1 MGALS
6 MVTSVSSGIVNTL
19 GVGSGI
25 DTASLIDQLV
35 AASHDPKDAALKTKE
50 DLNTAQISA
59 IGQAS
64 SAISG
69 FSSALTS
76 LIGGGSLFTQP
87 TVSDSTVLA
96 ATAVPGARIGTLS
109 TQIEVDQLAQAQ
121 SLVSANLTDLS
132 TAVGKGILT
141 LTTGTGSFPITID
154 DSNNNLV
161 GLARAINLA
170 GSGVTASIVQ
180 DVNGARLVLKGGTG
194 AQQAFT
200 LAVDPSAEAGMSRFA
215 YSPNVSGGMTRAQQ
229 AQDALLKLDGVS
241 VSRASNSIGDLIDG
255 VKLDLKAAKPGT
267 SIALGASRPTDAIKQ
282 AVTDFVDTY
291 NALKSTLDGLTQA
304 ASGSTAAG
312 PLHSDT
318 GIRTLRQQLQRLT
331 STPLASGGTYSTLAE
346 IGVATQRDGTLTIDS
361 AQLDAALTNNA
372 DSVEALFNP
381 GQTSDNPL
389 VKVASSYGRTK
400 PGTYT
405 LTDLVPGNGS
415 TAATGK
421 IAGQDGIGSGT
432 LLIASPSS
440 GAAGLV
446 VEPQGNVASATVTVD
461 LGLGGALKA
470 ISDLLTSSTGP
481 FQSSTTRLKA
491 QATEYSKDRAKL
503 EDDTSKYKTQLTSQ
517 FAVMNGRVS
526 AIKATQSYLEQQV
539 ALWTKNNN

>member
-1 MGALS
+1 
-6 MVTSVSSGIVNTL
+6 MVTSVSSSSIANTL

-25 DTASLIDQLV
+25 DTASLIDQLIS
-35 AASHDPKDAALKTKE
+35 ASHDPKSSALKTKE
-50 DLNTAQISA
+50 DLNTAQVSA

-69 FSSALTS
+69 FSSALTQ
-76 LIGGGSLFTQP
+76 LISGGTLFTQP
-87 TVSDSTVLA
+87 TVSDSSVLG

-109 TQIEVDQLAQAQ
+109 TQIEVRQLAQAQ
-121 SLVSANLTDLS
+121 SLVSANLTDVTS
-132 TAVGKGILT
+132 TVGKGTLT
-141 LTTGTGSFPITID
+141 LTVGGQDYPITID
-154 DSNNNLV
+154 DTNNNLV
-161 GLARAINLA
+161 GLARAINLK

-180 DVNGARLVLKGGTG
+180 DANGARLVLKGGSG
-194 AQQAFT
+194 AAQAFT
-200 LAVDPSAEAGMSRFA
+200 LAAGAGAEADLSRFT
-215 YSPNVSGGMTRAQQ
+215 YSPSVSGGMTRAQQ
-229 AQDALLKLDGVS
+229 AQDALLRLDGVD
-241 VSRASNSIGDLIDG
+241 VSRATNSIGDLIDG
-255 VKLDLKAAKPGT
+255 VKLELKAAKPGT
-267 SIALGASRPTDAIKQ
+267 TIALGASRPADSLKQ

-291 NALKSTLDGLTQA
+291 NALKSNLDELTKA

-318 GIRTLRQQLQRLT
+318 GIRQLRQQLQRLT

-346 IGVATQRDGTLTIDS
+346 VGVATQRDGTLTVNT
-361 AQLDAALTNNA
+361 AQLDAALTNDP

-389 VKVASSYGRTK
+389 VKVTSSYGRTK

-405 LTDLVPGNGS
+405 LTNLVPGIGGTPAS
-415 TAATGK
+415 GK
-421 IAGQDGIGSGT
+421 INGVDGIGSGT

-440 GAAGLV
+440 AAAGLV

-470 ISDLLTSSTGP
+470 ISDLITSSTGP
-481 FQSSTTRLKA
+481 FKSSTDRLTA
-491 QATEYSKDRAKL
+491 QATQYSKDRAKL
-503 EDDTSKYKTQLTSQ
+503 EDDTTRYKTQLTNQ

-539 ALWTKNNN
+539 ALWTKNTN